1 MINYLRRCFTCAFS
15 TRGAGHPRALGKG
28 CKLSTLRIWESILLK
43 KSRWRGELLRRWC
56 GKTIWLDQ
64 SRTNFSPTLFT
75 EFFFL
80 GSGCLCRKDLKL
92 KTLPQF
98 VKLQSLLLEIQG
110 NNTLFVDLLKPKQ
123 IPFILLSVLICMTGG
138 RKRVY
143 RHAESNRRAQ
153 GGERKAAQQLSGSR
167 VSDLVHRANC

>member
-1 MINYLRRCFTCAFS
+1 MLFPLEALDIHELWLGVVSCPPLEFGKVSCLRN
-15 TRGAGHPRALGKG
+15 
-28 CKLSTLRIWESILLK
+28 
-43 KSRWRGELLRRWC
+43 RGEEE
-56 GKTIWLDQ
+56 
-64 SRTNFSPTLFT
+64 NFYVGGAAKPFDWINLAQIFLQPSSPN
-75 EFFFL
+75 FFFF

-143 RHAESNRRAQ
+143 RHAESDRRAQ